1 MDSIDKESFW
11 EQDKSFIVYRA
22 SAGSG
27 KTFTLTL
34 EYLKLALEQ
43 PQAFRKILGVTFTN
57 KATEEMK
64 TRILQVL
71 KSISAGHDH
80 PMVPLL
86 LEALN
91 LPNREALKARG
102 QEALIQILHH
112 YGQFSI
118 VTIDSFFHQVIRS
131 FAREMGLQGT
141 FAIDLDIDKVI
152 QEVIDLMLAEVG
164 NEDKKEL
171 RGWLTQFAESKVED
185 GKAWDFRGD
194 ITSLARELMKDHFK
208 PFARQVLSLGEEKD
222 FFRKLIKDLHQQQRV
237 FEQKCIQYGQSG
249 LSAINGAGGIDQF
262 SRKASGPAGLFVK
275 VTQRDFTISD
285 GRRNALGE
293 PTKWLTKDGMK
304 NATLYEVLTDKIFPL
319 YKDLI
324 HYIDE
329 HMEEYQSI
337 GEVLR
342 HFYAFG
348 ILTALDKKLQDY
360 RDEKDVM
367 LIADLPDF
375 LRLIIDES
383 DTPYI
388 YEKIGGYYS
397 HYLIDEFQDTSAFQW
412 NNFKPLVKN
421 SADIGDKSLVV
432 GDTKQS
438 IYRWRGGNWKL
449 LNGSVAQ
456 DVGPHHVHFEGLAV
470 NWRSAAEIVNF
481 NNWFFGNLKSHAKTY
496 FGEVP
501 EDSQE
506 LLDEVISVYDGV
518 SQEVARKD
526 VDGLVKVQFLENE
539 DWQKVSISKT
549 IELVEDLQRKGYQ
562 LRDMAIL
569 TRTQREGKR
578 VADAFMLHKISPD
591 ADQELKYDV
600 VSSEAL
606 YLYSSHA
613 VKFLISMITWL
624 NQEKNTI
631 ALAEWV
637 HEYRRF
643 VKRTEIGLHEVFGN
657 VGDWMSVVP
666 SDFTKQKNY
675 LKRLPLYELVESLI
689 RLFELNTLRE
699 EYTYIQGF
707 QDAVLDFSK
716 NERGDIPSFLVWWE
730 NIRKARAIQV
740 ADQNDAIKILTLHKS
755 KGLEFPIVI
764 IPFLNWKMDHDAYS
778 KEEILWVQ
786 PPEHEVL
793 DRLPVVP
800 IKYSSKMESTYW
812 HDAYWEEKINAFL
825 DSVNLLY
832 VAFTRSVDGL
842 YVFGELPKNTKI
854 AHVGQ
859 LTKHNLEESDAW
871 NETTHTY
878 VKGTLPI
885 REIKASSSQ
894 EYGLE
899 AYPSQSW
906 RGKVAV
912 QMKGAAEL
920 SDRDFEAQLA
930 GIDWHTELAQIE
942 TWPIEQQDQI
952 SAAVLTLVQS
962 PACRPFFEE
971 LDEVK
976 LEVPVL
982 MPGGVY
988 YRIDR
993 LVRKGEVWYVI
1004 DFKTGKPKNADH
1016 QQVRHYVEILQSMGF
1031 SNVKGVLMYL
1041 DPIEVKEV
1049 A

>member
-1 MDSIDKESFW
+1 MSKE
-11 EQDKSFIVYRA
+11 EQDGFWQGEKSFFVYRA

-71 KSISAGHDH
+71 KSISAGADH

-86 LEALN
+86 LEALDLSN
-91 LPNREALKARG
+91 QEDLKVRG
-102 QEALIQILHH
+102 REALIQILHH

-152 QEVIDLMLAEVG
+152 QEVIDLMLSEVG

-171 RGWLTQFAESKVED
+171 RGWLTQFAEAKVED

-208 PFARQVLSLGEEKD
+208 PFARQVLALGEEKG
-222 FFRKLIKDLHQQQRV
+222 FFSKLIRDLKQQQQA
-237 FEQKCIQYGQSG
+237 FEQKCTQYCHSGIQ
-249 LSAINGAGGIDQF
+249 AIDTAGGIDQF
-262 SRKASGPAGLFVK
+262 SRKASGPAGLFLK
-275 VTQRDFTISD
+275 VQQRDYTITD

-304 NATLYEVLTDKIFPL
+304 NAALHDALTAEILPV
-319 YKDLI
+319 YKELI
-324 HYIDE
+324 HYIDDNIQ
-329 HMEEYQSI
+329 EYQSV

-348 ILTALDKKLQDY
+348 ILTAMDQKLQDY

-397 HYLIDEFQDTSAFQW
+397 HYLIDEFQDTSGFQW

-421 SADIGDKSLVV
+421 SADAGDKSLVV

-449 LNGSVAQ
+449 LNGSVAD
-456 DVGPHHVHFEGLAV
+456 DVGPHHVHFEGLEV
-470 NWRSAAEIVNF
+470 NWRSAATIVNF
-481 NNWFFGNLKSHAKTY
+481 NNWFFGNLKLHSESY

-501 EDSQE
+501 EESQG
-506 LLDEVISVYDGV
+506 LLDQVIAVYDGA
-518 SQEVARKD
+518 SQKVARKE
-526 VDGLVKVQFLENE
+526 VEGLVNIQFLEDE
-539 DWQKVSISKT
+539 AWQEASIAKT
-549 IELVEDLQRKGYQ
+549 IILVEDLQRQGYQ
-562 LRDMAIL
+562 LSDMAIL

-578 VADAFMLHKISPD
+578 VADAFMLHKASTSAD
-591 ADQELKYDV
+591 AKLKYDV

-637 HEYRRF
+637 HEYQRF
-643 VKRTEIGLHEVFGN
+643 VKHSETGLHEIFGN
-657 VGDWMSVVP
+657 VLEWVSIVP
-666 SDFTKQKNY
+666 PAFVQQKNY

-689 RLFELNTLRE
+689 RIFELNQLQD
-699 EYTYIQGF
+699 EYTYVQGF

-730 NIRKARAIQV
+730 NVRKERAIQV
-740 ADQNDAIKILTLHKS
+740 ADENDAIKILTLHKS

-764 IPFLNWKMDHDAYS
+764 IPFLNWKLDHDTYA

-786 PPEHEVL
+786 PPGHDLLE
-793 DRLPVVP
+793 RLPVVP
-800 IKYSSKMESTYW
+800 LKYSGKMETTYW
-812 HDAYWEEKINAFL
+812 HDAFWEEKINAFL

-832 VAFTRSVDGL
+832 VAFTRSVDAL
-842 YVFGELPKNTKI
+842 YVFGEWPKTSRI
-854 AHVGQ
+854 GHVGQ
-859 LTKHNLEESDAW
+859 LTKHSLEGAAEW
-871 NETTHTY
+871 NEATHTFT
-878 VKGTLPI
+878 KGTLPA
-885 REIKASSSQ
+885 RETIPRPSL
-894 EYGLE
+894 EYGLK
-899 AYPSQSW
+899 AYPSHSW

-920 SDRDFEAQLA
+920 SDRDFEAQRL
-930 GIDWHTELAQIE
+930 GINWHQELAQIE
-942 TWPIEQQDQI
+942 IFSEQEKYDV
-952 SAAVLTLVQS
+952 SSPVLELVRS
-962 PACRPFFEE
+962 PDCRTFFEQV
-971 LDEVK
+971 DEVK
-976 LEVPVL
+976 LEVPIL
-982 MPGGVY
+982 SPGGLY

-993 LVRKGEVWYVI
+993 LVRKGDVWYII
-1004 DFKTGKPKNADH
+1004 DFKTGAPKSADQH
-1016 QQVRHYVEILQSMGF
+1016 QVRKYMEILESMGH
-1031 SNVKGVLMYL
+1031 NNLRGVLIYL
-1041 DPIEVKEV
+1041 DPIAVKEV

>member
-1 MDSIDKESFW
+1 MSDTENFFS
-11 EQDKSFIVYRA
+11 QDKSFVVYRA

-71 KSISAGHDH
+71 KDISSGEDH

-86 LEALN
+86 LEALD
-91 LPNREALKARG
+91 LPDRQALKLRG

-171 RGWLTQFAESKVED
+171 RGWLTQFAESKVEE

-194 ITSLARELMKDHFK
+194 ITALARELMKDHFK
-208 PFARQVLSLGEEKD
+208 PFARQVLALGEEKG
-222 FFRKLIKDLHQQQRV
+222 FFGKLIKDLHQEQRA
-237 FEQKCIQYGQSG
+237 FERKCDQYCQTGLEAIQS
-249 LSAINGAGGIDQF
+249 AGGIDQF
-262 SRKASGPAGLFVK
+262 SRKASGPAGLFLK
-275 VTQRDFTISD
+275 VSQKDYTISD

-304 NATLYEVLTDKIFPL
+304 NAALQDTLTTRILPV

-329 HMEEYQSI
+329 QMEEYQSI

-397 HYLIDEFQDTSAFQW
+397 NYLIDEFQDTSGFQW

-421 SADIGDKSLVV
+421 SADTGDKSLVV

-456 DVGPHHVHFEGLAV
+456 DVGEHHVRFEGLGV
-470 NWRSAAEIVNF
+470 NWRSAAEIVQF
-481 NNWFFGNLKSHAKTY
+481 NNWFFGNLKTFAEAY

-501 EDSQE
+501 DEGQA
-506 LLDEVISVYDGV
+506 LLEQVIAVYDGV
-518 SQEVARKD
+518 SQEVARKE
-526 VDGLVKVQFLENE
+526 VAGLVQIQYLEEEN
-539 DWQKVSISKT
+539 WQETSIAKT
-549 IELVEDLQRKGYQ
+549 IALVEDLQRQGYQ

-578 VADAFMLHKISPD
+578 IADAFMLHKSSSE
-591 ADQELKYDV
+591 ADDELKYDV

-643 VKRTEIGLHEVFGN
+643 VKHSETGLHEIFGN
-657 VGDWMSVVP
+657 VNEWAQVVP
-666 SDFTKQKNY
+666 PAFVEQKNY
-675 LKRLPLYELVESLI
+675 LKRLPLYELVESLVRI
-689 RLFELNTLRE
+689 FELNELHE

-707 QDAVLDFSK
+707 QDAVLDYSK
-716 NERGDIPSFLVWWE
+716 NERGDIPSFLIWWD
-730 NIRKARAIQV
+730 NVRKERAIQV

-764 IPFLNWKMDHDAYS
+764 IPFLNWKLDHDAYS
-778 KEEILWVQ
+778 KDEILWVQ
-786 PPEHEVL
+786 PPEHEIL
-793 DRLPVVP
+793 ERLPVVP
-800 IKYSSKMESTYW
+800 LKYSSKMESTYW
-812 HDAYWEEKINAFL
+812 HEAYWEEKINAFL

-832 VAFTRSVDGL
+832 VAFTRSVDAL
-842 YVFGELPKNTKI
+842 YVFGEMPKTARI
-854 AHVGQ
+854 AHIGQ
-859 LTKHNLEESDAW
+859 LTKQILDGAEAW
-871 NETTHTY
+871 NEGTLTY
-878 VKGTLPI
+878 TRGTLPT
-885 REIKASSSQ
+885 REVEPSISL
-894 EYGLE
+894 EYGLI
-899 AYPSQSW
+899 AYPSHSW

-920 SDRDFEAQLA
+920 SDRDFEAQKA
-930 GIDWHTELAQIE
+930 GIDWHSELARIE
-942 TWPIEQQDQI
+942 TYAEGEQYDV
-952 SAAVLTLVQS
+952 SAPVLTLIQS
-962 PACRPFFEE
+962 SACRPFFEKV
-971 LDEVK
+971 DEVK
-976 LEVPVL
+976 MEVPVL
-982 MPGGVY
+982 LPGGVY

-993 LVRKGEVWYVI
+993 LIRKGDTWYVI
-1004 DFKTGKPKNADH
+1004 DFKTGEPKNADQH
-1016 QQVRHYVEILQSMGF
+1016 QVRRYMEILQSMGF
-1031 SNVKGVLMYL
+1031 NDLKGVLIYL
-1041 DPIEVKEV
+1041 DPIDVKEV

>member
-1 MDSIDKESFW
+1 MEASDTNSFF
-11 EQDKSFIVYRA
+11 EEEKSFIVYRA

-43 PQAFRKILGVTFTN
+43 PQAFKKILGITFTN

-71 KSISAGHDH
+71 KSISSGQDH

-86 LEALN
+86 LKALD
-91 LPNREALKARG
+91 LTSQEELKARG
-102 QEALIQILHH
+102 KEALIQILHH

-171 RGWLTQFAESKVED
+171 RGWLTQFAEAKVED

-208 PFARQVLSLGEEKD
+208 PFARQVLELGEQKG
-222 FFRKLIKDLHQQQRV
+222 FFSKLIKDLHQQQRA
-237 FEQKCIQYGQSG
+237 FEQKCNQFCQTG
-249 LSAINGAGGIDQF
+249 LEAVNSAGGIDQF
-262 SRKASGPAGLFVK
+262 SRKASGPAGLFLK
-275 VTQRDFTISD
+275 VSQKDYTITD

-293 PTKWLTKDGMK
+293 PTRWLTKDGMK
-304 NATLYEVLTDKIFPL
+304 NAALLYTLTSKILPV

-324 HYIDE
+324 HYIDD
-329 HMEEYQSI
+329 HMVEYQSV

-367 LIADLPDF
+367 LIADLSDF

-388 YEKIGGYYS
+388 YEKIGGYYNN
-397 HYLIDEFQDTSAFQW
+397 YLIDEFQDTSGFQW

-421 SADIGDKSLVV
+421 SADTGDKSLVV

-456 DVGPHHVHFEGLAV
+456 DVGEHHSHFEGLAV
-470 NWRSAAEIVNF
+470 NWRSASSIVEF
-481 NNWFFGNLKSHAKTY
+481 NNWFFGNVKIHAEAY

-501 EDSQE
+501 EESQA
-506 LLDEVISVYDGV
+506 LLDQVISVYDSV
-518 SQEVARKD
+518 AQEVARKE
-526 VDGLVKVQFLENE
+526 VEGLVQIQYLEDEN
-539 DWQKVSISKT
+539 WQEASIDKT
-549 IELVEDLQRKGYQ
+549 IALVEELQRQGHQ

-578 VADAFMLHKISPD
+578 VADAFMLHKSSAA
-591 ADQELKYDV
+591 ADEQLKYDV

-643 VKRTEIGLHEVFGN
+643 VKQSETGLHEIFGN
-657 VGDWMSVVP
+657 VDDWISIVP
-666 SDFTKQKNY
+666 PAFTEQKNY

-689 RLFELNTLRE
+689 RIFELNELHE
-699 EYTYIQGF
+699 EYTYVQAF

-716 NERGDIPSFLVWWE
+716 NERGDISSFLAWWE
-730 NIRKARAIQV
+730 NVRKERAIQV

-764 IPFLNWKMDHDAYS
+764 IPFLNWKLDHDAYA

-800 IKYSSKMESTYW
+800 LKYSSKMETTYW

-825 DSVNLLY
+825 DSINLLY

-842 YVFGELPKNTKI
+842 YVFGELPKTAKV

-859 LTKHNLEESDAW
+859 LTKHTLEGSEHW
-871 NETTHTY
+871 NETTFTY
-878 VKGTLPI
+878 TKGTLPQ
-885 REIKASSSQ
+885 REKKVSDSL
-894 EYGLE
+894 EYGLQ
-899 AYPSQSW
+899 AYPTHSW

-942 TWPIEQQDQI
+942 TYSSEAEYQVSEP
-952 SAAVLTLVQS
+952 VLRLVQS
-962 PACRPFFEE
+962 AACRPFFEE

-976 LEVPVL
+976 LEVPIL
-982 MPGGVY
+982 LPGGVY

-993 LVRKGEVWYVI
+993 LVRKGDTWYVI
-1004 DFKTGKPKNADH
+1004 DFKTGDPKNAD
-1016 QQVRHYVEILQSMGF
+1016 QKQVRRYMDILESMGH
-1031 SNVKGVLMYL
+1031 SNLKGILIYL
-1041 DPIEVKEV
+1041 ASVEVKEV
-1049 A
+1049 D